1 MLWAIAILSMVA
13 LGFSKDTRI
22 SILLKSISTE
32 RLKDLYAARG
42 ASLYAFAKM
51 SIAADNIS
59 NTEVIGKDGVQGAV
73 GIVAPG
79 EFPVAGAAPTGANTD
94 NDDLDSEESDKR
106 NEESDERNDDKWNPG
121 KNPYSVTIGDRD
133 CNVYLTAENG
143 KININGLNAENRGI
157 FINFLNKRDVDTFDA
172 DIITDSILD
181 WLDPND
187 LTHIN
192 GAEDGYYGSLPDP
205 YKTKDAP
212 FYSIEEMTLV
222 RGVTPEIFENIK
234 DFITVYGGNEIRINV
249 NLASKEILSS
259 LPGLSDDIVD
269 ELSLYIEENGIIG
282 DMEELREVFWSLG
295 VIGGSFEDV
304 KRYLTLDFSDFITI
318 SAFSR
323 GLNRMQK
330 QSNES
335 SAHHGYDYKLIV
347 GKDDKGY
354 KIYAAYPE

>member
-1 MLWAIAILSMVA
+1 MVA
-13 LGFSKDTRI
+13 LGFSKDTRM

-42 ASLYAFAKM
+42 ASLYAFAKI
-51 SIAADNIS
+51 SIGDNVS
-59 NTEVIGKDGVQGAV
+59 STKAEGNDGAQGAV
-73 GIVAPG
+73 GIVATG
-79 EFPVAGAAPTGANTD
+79 DFPKAGAAPIEANTD

-106 NEESDERNDDKWNPG
+106 HDDKWNPG

-133 CNVYLTAENG
+133 CDVYISSENG
-143 KININGLNAENRGI
+143 KININGLNDKNRGI
-157 FINFLNKRDVDTFDA
+157 FVTFLKKRDIDSFDA

-181 WLDPND
+181 WVDTND

-205 YKTKDAP
+205 YKAKDAP
-212 FYSIEEMTLV
+212 FSSIEEMTLV
-222 RGVTPEIFENIK
+222 RGVTPDIFENIK
-234 DFITVYGGNEIRINV
+234 DFITVYGDKEISINV
-249 NLASKEILSS
+249 NLASKEVLSS
-259 LPGLSDDIVD
+259 ILGLSDDIVD
-269 ELSLYIEENGIIG
+269 ELALYIEENGNIG
-282 DMEELREVFWSLG
+282 DIEELREVFWSLG

-304 KRYLTLDFSDFITI
+304 KRYLTLKLSDFITI

-323 GLNRMQK
+323 GSSSTLK
-330 QSNES
+330 KPNES
-335 SAHHGYDYKLIV
+335 SGHHGYDYKLIV

>member
-1 MLWAIAILSMVA
+1 MVA
-13 LGFSKDTRI
+13 LGFSKDTRM

-51 SIAADNIS
+51 SIDDNAS
-59 NTEVIGKDGVQGAV
+59 STKAEGNDGAQGAV

-79 EFPVAGAAPTGANTD
+79 NLPKAGAAPIGANTD

-106 NEESDERNDDKWNPG
+106 HDDKWNPG

-133 CNVYLTAENG
+133 CDVYLSSENG
-143 KININGLNAENRGI
+143 KININGLNDKNREI
-157 FINFLNKRDVDTFDA
+157 FVNFLKKRDVDISDA

-181 WLDPND
+181 WIDTND

-212 FYSIEEMTLV
+212 FQSIEEMTLV
-222 RGVTPEIFENIK
+222 RGVTPEIFGNIK
-234 DFITVYGGNEIRINV
+234 EFITVYGDNKISINV
-249 NLASKEILSS
+249 NLASKEILGS
-259 LPGLSDDIVD
+259 LPGMSDDIVD
-269 ELSLYIEENGIIG
+269 GLSLYIEENGIIG
-282 DMEELREVFWSLG
+282 DKEELREVFWELG
-295 VIGGSFEDV
+295 VIGSSFEGV
-304 KRYLTLDFSDFITI
+304 KRYLTLEQSDFITI

-323 GLNRMQK
+323 GSNGVQK
-330 QSNES
+330 QSNKS
-335 SAHHGYDYKLIV
+335 SAYHGYDYKLIV
-347 GKDDKGY
+347 GKEDTDY